1 VFLPQ
6 AVAENLAQ
14 VLDYEVGR
22 LLPFRKDDVYFDYLV
37 GGKKGDNL
45 GIMIFAVPRTIV
57 DEALAVLNLFG
68 VKPRAVETSAT
79 AVANYLL
86 FCDDETAA
94 TSFFL
99 GAQNGNW
106 DIVGLDFYPQGWK
119 GKRPEMVFAYSVAAA
134 GWARGP
140 AMELVHNLDLEHAKL
155 FTWAGSRDF
164 LASVTGT
171 SIAAS
176 DLGAL
181 GRERLRCEFQ
191 VAEPMLIP
199 ALGAA
204 LRGVRESRLSVN
216 LLPEEVREAE
226 NKGLSRFNILL
237 VGFLLLALIGLGG
250 SYPIKDELRL
260 RQLQAESRKFAPAVE
275 ALRQKEE
282 ELTRGQ
288 KDLTLL
294 VSLRNQRGEILQVL
308 DELSRIVPNT
318 AYLSNLRYREGG
330 IELQGNAENASTLVP
345 VLERSTV
352 FKNVGFNAPSNR
364 GRDNRETFSL
374 KAEVERAVSG
384 DRKP

>member
-1 VFLPQ
+1 
-6 AVAENLAQ
+6 
-14 VLDYEVGR
+14 
-22 LLPFRKDDVYFDYLV
+22 
-37 GGKKGDNL
+37 
-45 GIMIFAVPRTIV
+45 
-57 DEALAVLNLFG
+57 
-68 VKPRAVETSAT
+68 
-79 AVANYLL
+79 
-86 FCDDETAA
+86 
-94 TSFFL
+94 
-99 GAQNGNW
+99 
-106 DIVGLDFYPQGWK
+106 
-119 GKRPEMVFAYSVAAA
+119 
-134 GWARGP
+134 
-140 AMELVHNLDLEHAKL
+140 
-155 FTWAGSRDF
+155 
-164 LASVTGT
+164 
-171 SIAAS
+171 
-176 DLGAL
+176 
-181 GRERLRCEFQ
+181 
-191 VAEPMLIP
+191 MLIP